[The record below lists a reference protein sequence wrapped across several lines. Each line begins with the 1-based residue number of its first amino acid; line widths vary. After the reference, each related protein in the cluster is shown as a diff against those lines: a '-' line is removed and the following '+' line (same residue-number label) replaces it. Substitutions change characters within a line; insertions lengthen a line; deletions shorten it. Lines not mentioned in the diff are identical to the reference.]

1 MIWFLACLGV
11 LFIVKG
17 FFGEGSTTAY
27 IAGIGALLVTMYMA
41 SKGTLK

>member
-11 LFIVKG
+11 LYVTIDI
-17 FFGEGSTTAY
+17 FGEGGTSAT

-41 SKGTLK
+41 KKGTLK